1 MLRLF
6 VFSMVFL
13 LSSSLTVFGQ
23 AYYAQ
28 FSGKVVSVYDGD
40 TFTLQL
46 SLKDREILKSYL
58 TIKEYQS
65 GLVRIRLAGV
75 NAPEIPRVPYSVHA
89 KNYLG
94 NGIYN
99 KIVRVVVKAT
109 SSALNRSFDR
119 LVGHVFVG
127 SSDVSLAM
135 LYGGYAVDDPRYSLG
150 SRAIQAQW
158 SAMNQRRGIWSDPV
172 QYQRE
177 NEYRKRLYG
186 TQEANIV
193 IVPMPSS
200 GVSASV
206 AQPKKFFPNPGVGK
220 NDWQR
225 GFQGRPQNIP
235 RFKN

>member
-6 VFSMVFL
+6 VLTVTLL

-46 SLKDREILKSYL
+46 SSSSREILKAYL

-75 NAPEIPRVPYSVHA
+75 NAPEIPREPYSAHA

-99 KIVRVVVKAT
+99 KIVRVAVKAT

-127 SSDVSLAM
+127 GSDVSLAM
-135 LYGGYAVDDPRYSLG
+135 LYGGYAVDD
-150 SRAIQAQW
+150 Q
-158 SAMNQRRGIWSDPV
+158 
-172 QYQRE
+172 
-177 NEYRKRLYG
+177 
-186 TQEANIV
+186 
-193 IVPMPSS
+193 
-200 GVSASV
+200 
-206 AQPKKFFPNPGVGK
+206 
-220 NDWQR
+220 
-225 GFQGRPQNIP
+225 
-235 RFKN
+235 